1 MVRCQLILSK
11 SYKCKNGVACFC
23 ALFLHKFSVI
33 VFAVRLR
40 AYMETDRSMFIFSVP
55 MCISCGRVRGR
66 ACLFRAELG
75 MNFQPRGTFAGVLF
89 VTTLPAPIRQFIEC
103 TGKPFAKFGG
113 RMTLK

>member
-40 AYMETDRSMFIFSVP
+40 AYMETDRSMFIFPNRCAYPVVEFAVVP
-55 MCISCGRVRGR
+55 
-66 ACLFRAELG
+66 AC
-75 MNFQPRGTFAGVLF
+75 FAQNS
-89 VTTLPAPIRQFIEC
+89 A
-103 TGKPFAKFGG
+103 
-113 RMTLK
+113 